1 METNQVK
8 GKIYSK
14 SSHFFGETYNNPF
27 VACVLYIL
35 TYKMTE
41 LKVAVQTLKNDRHE
55 IVILTTDT
63 VDGVKGKIAS
73 ELSSLQIAADEM
85 RLIHSGRKL
94 DDGEQT
100 IEDAKIADGD
110 LFVIMKVRKKKK
122 KNKKAEVDYI
132 PRLYFFLKI

>member
-1 METNQVK
+1 
-8 GKIYSK
+8 
-14 SSHFFGETYNNPF
+14 
-27 VACVLYIL
+27 
-35 TYKMTE
+35 MTE

>member
-1 METNQVK
+1 MK